1 MKKIT
6 IILITIVVVVVCLVM
21 GYSVANCDQ
30 EYIPIILVE
39 KIEDIN
45 GFEHLFKIRYDNKNV
60 YFKVEK
66 TVYNKFNE
74 NDSAY
79 LLIKINKISNKIF
92 DREIVRSKNE

>member
-1 MKKIT
+1 MKNISV
-6 IILITIVVVVVCLVM
+6 IILMIILFIVCIVT
-21 GYSVANCDQ
+21 GYSVVNCDK

-45 GFEHLFKIRYDNKNV
+45 SFEHLFKIRYDNKSV

-66 TVYNKFNE
+66 STYNKFNE

-79 LLIKINKISNKIF
+79 LLIKINKISRKIF
-92 DREIVRSKNE
+92 DKEIVRSKDE